1 MGSNELQEGL
11 EIIEVTN
18 LKYFTKEMTAEFY
31 ALKGTFLAQIGRS
44 DEANQAFSAAVQM
57 HDTLVK
63 AWASWGEYL
72 EEIFVRERTMRIG
85 VSAICCFLHAC
96 RQQNEPRSRKYLA
109 KILWLLS
116 YDDADS
122 TLAQAVQQYCNGV
135 PPILWL
141 PWIPQLLNCLIRNE
155 GKHTLDLLSTIGRNF
170 PQAVWFPIR
179 TLYLTLKLEQRER
192 YKSSEMAKALYG
204 SAGSTPSP
212 AESAQSPGVPDGT
225 AADNPAPPPGA
236 TSSSSSS
243 QAASLGP
250 GGPIKA
256 TVAMWRCSR
265 IMQMQ
270 RELHPTMLAS
280 LEGILDQL
288 LWFRENWCEE
298 VLRQLRQG
306 LNKCYD
312 IAYEHRPNVAEATIT
327 PQVVNFIKKLD
338 STFGSGLEA
347 SAANASGSIN
357 QHPTENVTRRAF
369 ATPQDPVFL
378 KMKKQFS
385 ADFDFTIAG
394 STKLHRVI
402 SRLRKW
408 VKILEAKIK
417 LFPKNFLIEEKCR
430 FLSNFTQ
437 STAEV
442 ELPGE
447 SLLPRHN
454 NYSIRIARFM
464 PRVEIVNKYNTAA
477 RRLFIRGH
485 NGKIYPYLVV
495 NDACMYES
503 RREERVLQLVRMLNQ
518 YLGKQKETSRRLLQF
533 HVPRVVATS
542 PHMRLVEDNPDAVS
556 LGDIYRRRCA
566 DRALDHD
573 EPVKFYYERLASL
586 QSRGT
591 RVTHQHLLDILSEV
605 QLRHVP
611 KTVLKDWAKATFP
624 NATDYWTFR
633 KTMTSQMALLGLL
646 EFVLHLTS
654 LKPEMLHVAQDSGL
668 LNVAYFKFDLN
679 EYTGE
684 MEPDRPLPFRLTPN
698 LSEFLTTTGVD
709 GVMNGCMIA
718 ASRCFVQPNYKIES
732 LVKAVLR
739 DEAIAWWG
747 KKKLDDAG
755 PQTDIDGEWAGCV
768 EREGNGERGDLIVL

>member
-1 MGSNELQEGL
+1 MAGTMGNNELTEGL

-44 DEANQAFSAAVQM
+44 EEANQAFSAAVQM

-63 AWASWGEYL
+63 AWALWGEYL
-72 EEIFVRERTMRIG
+72 EEIFVREKTMRLG

-96 RQQNEPRSRKYLA
+96 RHQNEPRSRKYLA
-109 KILWLLS
+109 KVLWLLS
-116 YDDADS
+116 YDDEDS
-122 TLAQAVQQYCNGV
+122 TLAQAVEKYCVGV

-141 PWIPQLLNCLIRNE
+141 PWIPQLLTCLIRNE
-155 GKHTLDLLSTIGRNF
+155 GKHILNLLSQVGRMF

-192 YKSSEMAKALYG
+192 FKSSEVAKAVSSG
-204 SAGSTPSP
+204 SIGNTPSP
-212 AESAQSPGVPDGT
+212 GEASAQSPGVPDGVT
-225 AADNPAPPPGA
+225 PGGSGA
-236 TSSSSSS
+236 SSNAGDPSQGSSSSQQ

-265 IMQMQ
+265 IMQLQ

-312 IAYEHRPNVAEATIT
+312 IAYENRPAVAEATIT
-327 PQVVNFIKKLD
+327 PQVTNFIKKLV
-338 STFGSGLEA
+338 STFGVGLEA
-347 SAANASGSIN
+347 SQSVSSSFNANA
-357 QHPTENVTRRAF
+357 TESLTRRA
-369 ATPQDPVFL
+369 TTQDPVFL
-378 KMKKQFS
+378 KMKQQFA

-394 STKLHRVI
+394 SQKLHRVI
-402 SRLRKW
+402 GRLRKW
-408 VKILEAKIK
+408 TKILEAKIK
-417 LFPKNFLIEEKCR
+417 LFPKSFLIEEKCR

-447 SLLPRHN
+447 SLLPKHN

-464 PRVEIVNKYNTAA
+464 PRVEIVQKYNMAA
-477 RRLFIRGH
+477 RRLYIRGH

-495 NDACMYES
+495 NDANMTES
-503 RREERVLQLVRMLNQ
+503 RREERVLQLVRILNH

-542 PHMRLVEDNPDAVS
+542 PHMRLVEDNPDSLS

-566 DRALDHD
+566 ERALDQD
-573 EPVKFYYERLASL
+573 APV
-586 QSRGT
+586 
-591 RVTHQHLLDILSEV
+591 
-605 QLRHVP
+605 
-611 KTVLKDWAKATFP
+611 
-624 NATDYWTFR
+624 
-633 KTMTSQMALLGLL
+633 
-646 EFVLHLTS
+646 
-654 LKPEMLHVAQDSGL
+654 
-668 LNVAYFKFDLN
+668 
-679 EYTGE
+679 
-684 MEPDRPLPFRLTPN
+684 
-698 LSEFLTTTGVD
+698 
-709 GVMNGCMIA
+709 
-718 ASRCFVQPNYKIES
+718 
-732 LVKAVLR
+732 
-739 DEAIAWWG
+739 
-747 KKKLDDAG
+747 
-755 PQTDIDGEWAGCV
+755 
-768 EREGNGERGDLIVL
+768 